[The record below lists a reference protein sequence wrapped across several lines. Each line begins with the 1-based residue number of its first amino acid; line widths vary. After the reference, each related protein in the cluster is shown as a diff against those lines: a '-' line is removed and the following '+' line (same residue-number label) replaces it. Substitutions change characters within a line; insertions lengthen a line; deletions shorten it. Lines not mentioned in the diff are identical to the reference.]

1 MSNDREKTGPTR
13 RRVTPRCICNAV
25 ALASAILWTAAMCG
39 TVFAQAPYPS
49 RPVHLVV
56 GFAAGGPSDTVAR
69 VAGLRMGEI
78 LGQQIVVE
86 NRTGAGGTIAT
97 EYVAGTAPDGYTLML
112 LTTAN
117 ATNETLFRNMQY
129 KVGPHFTAVAPLA
142 ETNNVLVVH
151 PSLPATSMTEF
162 IALAKAKPDEL
173 FYATAGIGSSTHLS
187 HALFDMMAGTRM
199 KPVHY
204 RGGGPAMADLLSGQV
219 KIMFSSIAPVIGA
232 VREGRLRALA
242 TTGAKRDP
250 AFPDLP
256 TVAESVL
263 PGYEA
268 QLWLGLAVRAG
279 TPPPIVARLAAAA
292 AQAVEG
298 PQVKDRL
305 GELGFSTLTSTPEKF
320 EAFYKGEVAKWAK
333 VIEATGMP
341 RQ

>member
-1 MSNDREKTGPTR
+1 MSKHCESLDRSKRRFTR
-13 RRVTPRCICNAV
+13 RGVGHAV
-25 ALASAILWTAAMCG
+25 ALALAVISAGTMSDAA
-39 TVFAQAPYPS
+39 FAQLDYPTKS
-49 RPVHLVV
+49 IHLVV

-69 VAGLRMGEI
+69 VVGQRMSEI
-78 LGQQIVVE
+78 LGQQIVIE

-97 EYVAGTAPDGYTLML
+97 DYAAGLAADGYTLML

-129 KVGPHFTAVAPLA
+129 KVGPHFTAVAPFA

-151 PSLPATSMTEF
+151 PSLPATNMVEF
-162 IALAKAKPDEL
+162 IALAKAKPDEM

-187 HALFDMMAGTRM
+187 HALFDMMAGTTM
-199 KPVHY
+199 KAVHY
-204 RGGGPAMADLLSGQV
+204 RGGGPAMTDLLSGQV

-232 VREGRLRALA
+232 VREGKLRALA

-250 AFPDLP
+250 AFPELP
-256 TVAESVL
+256 TVAEAVL
-263 PGYEA
+263 PGYET
-268 QLWLGLAVRAG
+268 QLWLGLSVKAG
-279 TPPPIVARLAAAA
+279 TPPAVIDKLAAAA
-292 AQAVEG
+292 AQAAAS

-305 GELGFSTLTSTPEKF
+305 GQLGFSTLTSTPEKF
-320 EAFYKGEVAKWAK
+320 EAFYKAEVAKWAK

>member
-1 MSNDREKTGPTR
+1 MSSDRENTDLTG
-13 RRVTPRCICNAV
+13 RRVAPRCTCNA
-25 ALASAILWTAAMCG
+25 ALAILWTAAMCG
-39 TVFAQAPYPS
+39 TVLAQAPYPS
-49 RPVHLVV
+49 RSIHLVV

-69 VAGLRMGEI
+69 VAGQRMGEI
-78 LGQQIVVE
+78 LGQQIVIE

-117 ATNETLFRNMQY
+117 ATNETLFRSMQY
-129 KVGPHFTAVAPLA
+129 KVGPHFTAVAPFA

-151 PSLPATSMTEF
+151 PSLPATNMAEF

-219 KIMFSSIAPVIGA
+219 KLMFSSIAPVIGA
-232 VREGRLRALA
+232 VREGKLRALA

-250 AFPDLP
+250 AFPELP
-256 TVAESVL
+256 TVAEAVL

-279 TPPPIVARLAAAA
+279 TPRPIVDRLAAAA
-292 AQAVEG
+292 AQAVEV

-305 GELGFSTLTSTPEKF
+305 RELGFSTLTSTPEKF
-320 EAFYKGEVAKWAK
+320 ETFYKGEVAKWAK